1 MGQNGTGDK
10 KNSDDEDIMFFIDD
24 EEEEED
30 LKFGTEI
37 FRTI

>member
-24 EEEEED
+24 VWKQFCSKIKTSEM
-30 LKFGTEI
+30 F
-37 FRTI
+37 

>member
-10 KNSDDEDIMFFIDD
+10 KNSDDEDIMLFIDD

>member
-10 KNSDDEDIMFFIDD
+10 KNWDDEDIMFFIDD
-24 EEEEED
+24 EEEEN